1 MLQVFLLFVFMFLF
15 SVKGSGAGDEQSGKD
30 TLPAKLTWHTAG
42 NPYLPLWEHLPDGEP
57 RVFEDPDNP
66 GKYRIYIIGSHD
78 VRFKSYCG
86 PDIRSWSAP
95 VEDLSDWRDEGSIF
109 TYPVGG
115 QWDVMFAPDL
125 VEVKRKDGT
134 KEYYLYPHSRGRY
147 REAMVAKGS
156 RPDGPFTPVNMTDD
170 GIRTLP
176 GSIMGFD
183 PAVYIDYITDT
194 NDPDYET
201 GFRAYGFWGFQRSSA
216 GQLDQNTMYSLRPGT
231 QAIGCF
237 IPASSRYGVI
247 RDPEGTVYPS
257 VYQGENPGSF
267 NFFEAASIRRI
278 GNKYVWVYSG
288 YSGPEYGLS
297 STNSAL
303 RYAYGDS
310 PMGPWKS
317 GGVLVDSRAPVPDKD
332 GSTLVTSYPGH
343 NTHGSIE
350 LINDQWYVFYH
361 RAPRG
366 YGYTRQPMV
375 APVKV
380 EWDDKPV
387 VEGGKVTIRGYNPC
401 SEDNAWNA
409 KDSKGNEYTGAE
421 VTSEGFHIYGLDP
434 YKYYSAGYACY
445 LSNPGSQQ
453 DSWDI
458 WDNDMP
464 VTNVGNGHIIGY
476 KYFGFGGLN
485 EDKKGLKAFRGT
497 KPGNKTAFNLFLTPK
512 TENTFKVNVWL
523 DGPWDNDTW
532 KGKKIG
538 EISVPAN
545 SAREITKFTTD
556 VSAFV
561 DRLDKKHAVF
571 LVAEGPDQEALFD
584 LSGLGFSSK
593 KNKIDRPV
601 TPEVSITVNGVE
613 IDLPATPVRSTEA
626 NGITGYDLY
635 EASYKIPSDVTG
647 IPSVSASASDPDVKV
662 SVTQAD
668 PKAGAAVVR
677 FDYRGVVKTYRVMF
691 EPAPAGGSDRQYN
704 SPAGFTTE
712 QDHQNM
718 MNQLG
723 IKSLR
728 PGPSGNESA
737 PNHANYDESVATPYP
752 DLPDLLTL
760 KNGKKVTTPDMW
772 WNQRR
777 PEIREDLEKEVYG
790 RLPEKIPAVR
800 WSVDIAER
808 EMVGFIPVIAKKLT
822 GHVDN
827 SEYPLIDVKIS
838 MVLVTPAN
846 AKGPVPVLMMFGRA
860 SLPAP
865 AQPGPDEMEVLNK
878 AFRKLLS
885 ESDPQVKAIF
895 EKYKAYNPFAR
906 ESSAFPL
913 GGMGG
918 QANADPPSTQQLLM
932 AGWGYAM
939 IDPSSIQADNGA
951 GLTKG
956 IIGLVNK
963 GQPRKPDDWGSLR
976 AWAWGAARG
985 LDYLETDPAVDAKH
999 VGIEGVS
1006 RYGKAALV
1014 TLAFEERFALGLI
1027 GSSGKGGATL
1037 HRRNYGEAVENLT
1050 GSGEY
1055 HWMAGNYMKYG
1066 AAESVSGAGNAD
1078 QLSVDSHSLLAMCA
1092 PRLTFISYGIPEKGD
1107 AKWLDQKGSY
1117 MATVAAGVVF
1127 KLLGAKD
1134 LGISNNYKTEV
1145 MPPYNTSLLDG
1156 ELAWRQH
1163 DGGHTDAP
1171 NMKYFIEWANRKIS
1185 YNPGKPQ

>member
-1 MLQVFLLFVFMFLF
+1 MKKVISVLKRPQVILLFVSVFLF
-15 SVKGSGAGDEQSGKD
+15 SVRESSGDNNQPIND
-30 TLPAKLTWHTAG
+30 TLVTKLTHRTSG
-42 NPYLPLWEHLPDGEP
+42 NPYLPFWEHLPDGEP
-57 RVFEDPDNP
+57 RVFEDPDKP

-95 VEDLSDWRDEGSIF
+95 VEDLSNWRDEGPIF
-109 TYPVGG
+109 TYHVGD
-115 QWDVMFAPDL
+115 QWDVMYAPDL
-125 VEVKRKDGT
+125 VEVKKKDGT
-134 KEYYLYPHSRGRY
+134 KEYYLYPHSRGRN
-147 REAMVAKGS
+147 REAMVARGS
-156 RPDGPFTPVNMTDD
+156 RPDGPFTPINMTDD
-170 GIRTLP
+170 GMRTLP

-183 PAVYIDYITDT
+183 PAVFIEYLTDPI
-194 NDPDYET
+194 DPDYEI
-201 GFRAYGFWGFQRSSA
+201 GFRAYGFWGFQRSQA
-216 GQLDQNTMYSLRPGT
+216 AQLDQKTMYSIRPGT
-231 QAIGCF
+231 QAIGYF

-247 RDPEGTVYPS
+247 RDPAGTTYPS
-257 VYQGENPGSF
+257 VYPDQDPGMF

-310 PMGPWKS
+310 PLGPWKS
-317 GGVLVDSRAPVPDKD
+317 GGVLVDSRAPVPDKE
-332 GSTLVTSYPGH
+332 GATLKTSYSGH

-366 YGYTRQPMV
+366 YGYARQPMV
-375 APVKV
+375 APVTVK
-380 EWDDKPV
+380 WDKKPV
-387 VEGGKVTIRGYNPC
+387 SEGGKVTIRGYNPY
-401 SEDNAWNA
+401 SEDNIWNA
-409 KDSKGNEYTGAE
+409 KDSQGKEYTGAE

-434 YKYYSAGYACY
+434 YQFYSAGYACY
-445 LSNPGSQQ
+445 LSNPDSQQ

-464 VTNVGNGHIIGY
+464 ITNVENSHILGY
-476 KYFGFGGLN
+476 KYFGFGGLDK
-485 EDKKGLKAFRGT
+485 DKKGLKAFRGT
-497 KPGNKTAFNLFLTPK
+497 RHGNKTAFNLFLTPK
-512 TENTFKVNVWL
+512 TKDAFKVCVWL
-523 DGPWDNDTW
+523 DGPWDNNIW

-538 EISVPAN
+538 EIIVPAN
-545 SAREITKFTTD
+545 SEQIITKFTTD

-561 DRLDKKHAVF
+561 DKLDKKHAIF
-571 LVAEGPDQEALFD
+571 IVAEGPDQGALFD

-593 KNKIDRPV
+593 KNKIVRPV
-601 TPEVSITVNGVE
+601 TPIVSIMVNGVE
-613 IDLPATPVRSTEA
+613 IDLPATPVRSSNA
-626 NGITGYDLY
+626 NGIIGLDLY
-635 EASYKIPSDVTG
+635 EAPYQIPSETTG

-662 SVTQAD
+662 TVTQA
-668 PKAGAAVVR
+668 KSKTGTAVVR
-677 FDYRGVVKTYRVMF
+677 FDYRGIIKTYRVVF
-691 EPAPAGGSDRQYN
+691 EPTTADVSDRNN
-704 SPAGFTTE
+704 SAPVRFTTE

-718 MNQLG
+718 MDQIG

-737 PNHANYDESVATPYP
+737 PNHANYDESLATPYP

-760 KNGKKVTTPDMW
+760 KNGKKVTTPDIW
-772 WNQRR
+772 WEHRR

-790 RLPEKIPAVR
+790 RLPKKIPAVK
-800 WSVDIAER
+800 WNVDISER
-808 EMVGFIPVIAKKLT
+808 EMVSFIPVIAKKLT

-827 SEYPLIDVKIS
+827 SEYPLIDVNIS

-860 SLPAP
+860 GLPAP
-865 AQPGPDEMEVLNK
+865 ARP
-878 AFRKLLS
+878 
-885 ESDPQVKAIF
+885 
-895 EKYKAYNPFAR
+895 Y
-906 ESSAFPL
+906 
-913 GGMGG
+913 
-918 QANADPPSTQQLLM
+918 PPSTQQLLM
-932 AGWGYAM
+932 AGWGYAL
-939 IDPSSIQADNGA
+939 IDPATVQADNGA
-951 GLTKG
+951 GLTNG

-1014 TLAFEERFALGLI
+1014 TLAFEERFALALV

-1037 HRRNYGEAVENLT
+1037 HRRNFGEAVENLT
-1050 GSGEY
+1050 GIGEY
-1055 HWMAGNYMKYG
+1055 HWMAGNYLKYG
-1066 AAESVSGAGNAD
+1066 AAESNSGVGNAG
-1078 QLSVDSHSLLAMCA
+1078 QLNVDSHSLIAMCA

-1117 MATVAAGVVF
+1117 MATVAAGEVF

-1134 LGISNNYKTEV
+1134 IGVSNDYRKEV
-1145 MPPYNTSLLDG
+1145 MPPYNTGMLDG

-1171 NMKYFIEWANRKIS
+1171 NMKYFIEWANKKI
-1185 YNPGKPQ
+1185 NNK